1 MLRLF
6 RSAFLIPAAA
16 VAVIVVALLAKP
28 ERLADTSRPIV
39 VYAHPPCP
47 PQLMKIYE
55 SIFDDF
61 RQKRPEIDFRVE
73 RVTSMYE
80 QNILTRIAGGVA
92 PDIIFVYPQNFALWV
107 SKGAIIELND
117 LIDQDPAFNIGDY
130 YENIVDIFSVGESI
144 YGIPKDGTSFY
155 LTYNK
160 GIFDREGVAYPDDT
174 WDWDKFLEAAKKLTK
189 DFDGDGKIDRFG
201 CGALSWEELVWQ
213 NGGRVFSEDA
223 GECLLDSPEAIEA
236 LEFYADLQI
245 KYHVCPNPIERSFL
259 GDITRFWQG
268 EMAMMRSAYPHS
280 AELRNRCEFEW
291 DIALL
296 PKGKAG
302 HASRALPSAY
312 AISTQSRHPKEA
324 FEFIKFLTGQEGM
337 MQLIMVENAAFKPV
351 ATSEAFLEGD
361 FLPEHK
367 SVVSETVRYARAFPQ
382 TPYFQEAW
390 DRITQQ
396 LTGADGSLGPITD
409 PKNPASPAELAPIIV
424 PDINKILR
432 QGPPK

>member
-6 RSAFLIPAAA
+6 RSALVIPAAS
-16 VAVIVVALLAKP
+16 VLVIIVALLVKP
-28 ERLADTSRPIV
+28 ENLADASRPIV

-55 SIFDDF
+55 DVFDDF
-61 RQKRPEIDFRVE
+61 REEHPEIDFRVE

-107 SKGAIIELND
+107 SKGAIIKLND
-117 LIDQDPAFNIGDY
+117 LIEQDPDFDIGDY
-130 YENIVDIFSVGESI
+130 YENIVDIFSVGDGI

-160 GIFDREGVAYPDDT
+160 DIFDRAGIPYPDET
-174 WDWDKFLEAAKKLTK
+174 WDWDKFLEVSKKLTK
-189 DFDGDGKIDRFG
+189 DVDGDGKVDQFG
-201 CGALSWEELVWQ
+201 SGAPSWEELVWQ
-213 NGGRVFSEDA
+213 NGGRVFSDDA
-223 GECLLDSPEAIEA
+223 KRCLLDSPDAIEA

-245 KYHVCPNPIERSFL
+245 KYHVSPNPIERSFL

-302 HASRALPSAY
+302 RASRALPSAY

-324 FEFIKFLTGQEGM
+324 FEFMKFLTGREGM
-337 MQLIMVENAAFKPV
+337 MKLIMVENAAFKPV
-351 ATSEAFLEGD
+351 ATSEEFLHGD
-361 FLPEHK
+361 FLPKHK
-367 SVVSETVRYARAFPQ
+367 DVVSETVKYARAFPQ
-382 TPYFQEAW
+382 TPYFQEAM
-390 DRITQQ
+390 DRISQQ
-396 LTGADGSLGPITD
+396 LTGANGGLGPITD
-409 PKNPASPAELAPIIV
+409 PRSPAAPGELAPKII
-424 PDINKILR
+424 PDIDKIL
-432 QGPPK
+432 QQE